1 MRIRS
6 VYVTIQD
13 LIVPGPLFVDNS
25 RNYDR
30 AENETKRRRF
40 PNWFANRRNDRSSG
54 EENSK
59 LLVLVNPLH
68 VSITFN
74 DRSLKISVLII
85 IIIDHLP
92 FYLGSSTAVYEWQ
105 LTVSWLLLIPMMVV
119 STKARQRRRDGN
131 DRPDT
136 SLMKRTPFLDLCWIY
151 ICVLLV
157 RSPYHQQQKV
167 GGRRIPLKITYIH
180 HVPSWCWRGRAIFFS
195 KAQKVRKEL
204 STEHHLLLFVRFFFI
219 RSDRLDTLINI
230 LEHEFALA
238 LLLVQNSISHPFQW
252 PLRISNSHPKL
263 LMCLSLV

>member
-30 AENETKRRRF
+30 AEIETKRRRF
-40 PNWFANRRNDRSSG
+40 PNWFPNRRNDRSSG

-92 FYLGSSTAVYEWQ
+92 FYLGSSTAVYE
-105 LTVSWLLLIPMMVV
+105 
-119 STKARQRRRDGN
+119 
-131 DRPDT
+131 
-136 SLMKRTPFLDLCWIY
+136 
-151 ICVLLV
+151 
-157 RSPYHQQQKV
+157 
-167 GGRRIPLKITYIH
+167 
-180 HVPSWCWRGRAIFFS
+180 
-195 KAQKVRKEL
+195 
-204 STEHHLLLFVRFFFI
+204 
-219 RSDRLDTLINI
+219 
-230 LEHEFALA
+230 
-238 LLLVQNSISHPFQW
+238 
-252 PLRISNSHPKL
+252 
-263 LMCLSLV
+263 